1 MDAQAK
7 IDNFLAKKL
16 EQGKTE
22 EDFGFGE
29 RNQMR
34 VLRSNLESAV
44 RAVERTEANFSDTA
58 LKNNFNQNQN
68 LGFSLDDLKSIFTEE
83 ELKVLIQKSMLNQGA
98 SAIVPPEPKSF
109 DGQMV
114 VGSGNTA
121 NSTTKVDN
129 GTVNFGTLKT
139 YIDDDGVRRAVGG
152 L

>member
-1 MDAQAK
+1 M
-7 IDNFLAKKL
+7 
-16 EQGKTE
+16 
-22 EDFGFGE
+22 
-29 RNQMR
+29 
-34 VLRSNLESAV
+34 
-44 RAVERTEANFSDTA
+44 
-58 LKNNFNQNQN
+58 KNKFNFNQDI
-68 LGFSLDDLKSIFTEE
+68 GFSLDDLKSIFTEE

-114 VGSGNTA
+114 IGSGNTA
-121 NSTTKVDN
+121 NSTTKVDK

>member
-1 MDAQAK
+1 MSR
-7 IDNFLAKKL
+7 
-16 EQGKTE
+16 TE
-22 EDFGFGE
+22 EDFGFTDRQSIKIFRGQVE
-29 RNQMR
+29 DAM
-34 VLRSNLESAV
+34 
-44 RAVERTEANFSDTA
+44 RAVAYTEERFSETA
-58 LKNNFNQNQN
+58 LKNQFNFNQK
-68 LGFSLDDLKSIFTEE
+68 LGFTLDDLKSIFTED

>member
-1 MDAQAK
+1 
-7 IDNFLAKKL
+7 
-16 EQGKTE
+16 
-22 EDFGFGE
+22 
-29 RNQMR
+29 
-34 VLRSNLESAV
+34 
-44 RAVERTEANFSDTA
+44 
-58 LKNNFNQNQN
+58 
-68 LGFSLDDLKSIFTEE
+68 
-83 ELKVLIQKSMLNQGA
+83 MLNQGA

-121 NSTTKVDN
+121 TSTTKVDN